1 MAKSLWNLINK
12 LSEGSRKI
20 ECKFG
25 HNDKK
30 CGNCRIKY
38 KYCDCFLGYINLND
52 DDLIEYKRL
61 CCNNNY
67 QQNFDMK
74 SYRNDF

>member
-1 MAKSLWNLINK
+1 MAKSLSNLINK

-20 ECKFG
+20 KCKFG

-30 CGNCRIKY
+30 CKNCRIKY
-38 KYCDCFLGYINLND
+38 KYCHCFLGYINFN

-74 SYRNDF
+74 SYRNDI